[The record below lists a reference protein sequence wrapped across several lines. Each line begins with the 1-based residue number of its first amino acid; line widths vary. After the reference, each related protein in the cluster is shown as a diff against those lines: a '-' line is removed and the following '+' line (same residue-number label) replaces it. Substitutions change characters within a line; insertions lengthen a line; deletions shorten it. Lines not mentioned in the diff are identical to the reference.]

1 MSFPKSFGILLYPR
15 FELLDAAGPL
25 EALICLS
32 RREGFKDMRLSVI
45 SETMDPVSVGQ
56 NSSDANI
63 NTFANAIRLMP
74 THTLDTAPP
83 LDVLIVPGGI
93 GSIDFERSDTPHHVD
108 KYVDFVRRAYRG
120 EDERQPLKY
129 LISVCNGAM
138 LLAKAGVL
146 DGHRVTTTKDLWHL
160 IPPLGP
166 KSHWIARA
174 RWHHSDNIWTTSG
187 VSAGVDGTLAW
198 MESLVGHET
207 VESVVN
213 TMEWIRAE
221 EADNDPFAK
230 VFGAQDVPPKA

>member
-1 MSFPKSFGILLYPR
+1 MPQEMNIKTGCTEVDASSSQQPQATMSFPKSFGILLYPR

-32 RREGFKDMRLSVI
+32 RREGFEDMRLSII
-45 SETMDPVSVGQ
+45 SETMDAV
-56 NSSDANI
+56 
-63 NTFANAIRLMP
+63 
-74 THTLDTAPP
+74 
-83 LDVLIVPGGI
+83 
-93 GSIDFERSDTPHHVD
+93 
-108 KYVDFVRRAYRG
+108 
-120 EDERQPLKY
+120 
-129 LISVCNGAM
+129 SVCNGVM

-198 MESLVGHET
+198 MESLVGHEI

-213 TMEWIRAE
+213 TME
-221 EADNDPFAK
+221 
-230 VFGAQDVPPKA
+230 